1 MTHPVVCKCFW
12 NADGWDIHISKN
24 LMGDNYDV
32 SKELII
38 ECADKTIVLC
48 ASIFLNIIIKMYF
61 YDQLENIDLQEQ
73 NST

>member
-1 MTHPVVCKCFW
+1 
-12 NADGWDIHISKN
+12 
-24 LMGDNYDV
+24 MGDNYDV

-38 ECADKTIVLC
+38 EYADKTIVLC

-73 NST
+73 NSTWIEWNVKRINHNCTMHITL